1 MSNLYYRYFLEEYRP
16 RYVVISKTKK
26 KRYIAI
32 PISAPTFPIHIGRED
47 NNNTDEVNNDDPSDI
62 VGNKNDTTSSSHS
75 SSNCCGV
82 RGQHDNNNAVFL
94 GLQRMRRQIKEQ
106 FVIGSLEI
114 LSKPQRQDDTP
125 QSYTIIT
132 KAATRSTLTTTV
144 SVSLSSTTSIV
155 EEEATSAAAAGIV
168 GRVANGS
175 EKEQQQQ
182 QQQQPTSKK
191 TLPSSLPLAASPTTL
206 LAPRIEKFEDAV
218 WPLPKSLDDDDDDD
232 DDHNTANAKTNDNN
246 NNQKKKNDGA
256 DELFLSFFQCCRSVI

>member
-1 MSNLYYRYFLEEYRP
+1 MVSNLYYRYFLEEYRP

-82 RGQHDNNNAVFL
+82 RGQHDNNALFL

-106 FVIGSLEI
+106 FVIGSLEV
-114 LSKPQRQDDTP
+114 LSKPQRQDGTQ
-125 QSYTIIT
+125 QSYTIT

-155 EEEATSAAAAGIV
+155 EEDAGH
-168 GRVANGS
+168 VANES
-175 EKEQQQQ
+175 EEEQQPQQ
-182 QQQQPTSKK
+182 Q
-191 TLPSSLPLAASPTTL
+191 
-206 LAPRIEKFEDAV
+206 
-218 WPLPKSLDDDDDDD
+218 
-232 DDHNTANAKTNDNN
+232 
-246 NNQKKKNDGA
+246 
-256 DELFLSFFQCCRSVI
+256 